1 MKIKLYLTAV
11 LLIALQWGNAQKKVG
26 IGTETP
32 QETLDVNGT
41 MGIRK
46 LGPAKKNDI
55 LAWDKTS
62 KKVVVT
68 PSSNEKFPFYY
79 VNVFIPVAIPNQ
91 SGVPQG
97 VNVSNLPIRIN
108 PENYD
113 VTVVSANLINVSNGQ
128 KTISNVRDYYESST
142 KSDYSM
148 NYPIIGGNT
157 NNNSLNLYPIIV
169 RSNPNDRVYT
179 NSIAGRVLVDVN
191 KDDATTE
198 GNLLLPENT
207 YLLNIQHPD
216 IKLEKAKD
224 IRMTP
229 PSFEYPDDGPP
240 RYVPGKEI
248 WNGKYKKY
256 YHLSISYPN
265 IPEKHGRGFMPWAKN
280 ATNYDEQQ
288 DNKSERYAWIVTLF
302 VMDNKWIING

>member
-79 VNVFIPVAIPNQ
+79 VNVFIPVAIPNP

-108 PENYD
+108 AQKYD
-113 VTVVSANLINVSNGQ
+113 VTVVSVNLINVSNGQ

-142 KSDYSM
+142 KSDYSV

-198 GNLLLPENT
+198 SNLLLPENT

-216 IKLEKAKD
+216 IKLEKVKNMKGTLGHYED
-224 IRMTP
+224 T
-229 PSFEYPDDGPP
+229 DHGLTW
-240 RYVPGKEI
+240 VPGKEI
-248 WNGKYKKY
+248 WDGTYKNY
-256 YHLSISYPN
+256 NLSISYPN

-288 DNKSERYAWIVTLF
+288 GNKSERYAWIVTLF
-302 VMDNKWIING
+302 VMDNKWIKE

>member
-79 VNVFIPVAIPNQ
+79 VNVFIPVAIPNP

-108 PENYD
+108 AQKYD
-113 VTVVSANLINVSNGQ
+113 VTVVSVNLINVSNGHN
-128 KTISNVRDYYESST
+128 TISNVRDYYQSSA
-142 KSDYSM
+142 KSDYSV

-169 RSNPNDRVYT
+169 RANPNDRINAV
-179 NSIAGRVLVDVN
+179 SKEAGRVLLDVN
-191 KDDATTE
+191 KDAATTE
-198 GNLLLPENT
+198 SNLLLPENT

-216 IKLEKAKD
+216 IKLEKVKNMKGTLGHYED
-224 IRMTP
+224 T
-229 PSFEYPDDGPP
+229 DHGLTW
-240 RYVPGKEI
+240 VPGKEI
-248 WNGKYKKY
+248 WDGTYKNY
-256 YHLSISYPN
+256 YNLSISYPN

-302 VMDNKWIING
+302 VMDNKWIKE

>member
-1 MKIKLYLTAV
+1 MKIKLYLIAV
-11 LLIALQWGNAQKKVG
+11 LLLTLQWGNAQKKVG

-79 VNVFIPVAIPNQ
+79 VNVFIPVAIPN
-91 SGVPQG
+91 SNGVPQG

-108 PENYD
+108 AQKYD
-113 VTVVSANLINVSNGQ
+113 VTVVSVNLINVSNGHN
-128 KTISNVRDYYESST
+128 TISNVRDYYQSSA
-142 KSDYSM
+142 KSDYSV

-169 RSNPNDRVYT
+169 RENPNDRVFT
-179 NSIAGRVLVDVN
+179 NTIPGRVLVDVN
-191 KDDATTE
+191 KNDATTE

-216 IKLEKAKD
+216 IKLEKAKNT
-224 IRMTP
+224 RTTP
-229 PSFEYPDDGPP
+229 PYFEYPDDGPP

-248 WNGKYKKY
+248 WDGTYKNY
-256 YHLSISYPN
+256 YNLTISYPN
-265 IPEKHGRGFMPWAKN
+265 IPEKHGRGFMPWVKN
-280 ATNYDEQQ
+280 ATNYDQQ
-288 DNKSERYAWIVTLF
+288 QGNKSERYAWIVTLF
-302 VMDNKWIING
+302 VMDNKWIKE

>member
-79 VNVFIPVAIPNQ
+79 VNVLIPVAIPNP

-108 PENYD
+108 AQKYD
-113 VTVVSANLINVSNGQ
+113 VTVVSVNLINVSNGHN
-128 KTISNVRDYYESST
+128 TISNVRDYYQSSA
-142 KSDYSM
+142 KSDYSV

-169 RSNPNDRVYT
+169 RANPNDRI
-179 NSIAGRVLVDVN
+179 NAGSKEAGRVLVDVN
-191 KDDATTE
+191 KDAATTE
-198 GNLLLPENT
+198 SNLLLPENT

-216 IKLEKAKD
+216 IKLEKVKNMKGTLGHYED
-224 IRMTP
+224 T
-229 PSFEYPDDGPP
+229 DHGLTW
-240 RYVPGKEI
+240 VPGKEI
-248 WNGKYKKY
+248 WDGTYKNY
-256 YHLSISYPN
+256 NLSISYPN

-288 DNKSERYAWIVTLF
+288 GNKSERYAWIVTLF
-302 VMDNKWIING
+302 VMDNKWIKE

>member
-41 MGIRK
+41 MGIRE

-62 KKVVVT
+62 KKVVIT

-79 VNVFIPVAIPNQ
+79 VNVFIPVAIPNS

-108 PENYD
+108 AEKYD
-113 VTVVSANLINVSNGQ
+113 VTVVSANLINVSNG
-128 KTISNVRDYYESST
+128 KNTISNARDYYKSST
-142 KSDYSM
+142 KSDYSV
-148 NYPIIGGNT
+148 NYPIIGGNI

-169 RSNPNDRVYT
+169 RENPNDRVYT

-191 KDDATTE
+191 KDAATNE
-198 GNLLLPENT
+198 NNLLLPENT

-229 PSFEYPDDGPP
+229 PRYEYPDDGPP
-240 RYVPGKEI
+240 RFVPGEEI
-248 WNGKYKKY
+248 WNGKYKNY

-288 DNKSERYAWIVTLF
+288 DNKTARYAWIVTLF
-302 VMDNKWIING
+302 VMDKNWIKE

>member
-79 VNVFIPVAIPNQ
+79 VNVFIPVAIPNP

-108 PENYD
+108 AQKYD
-113 VTVVSANLINVSNGQ
+113 VTVVSVNLINVSNGHN
-128 KTISNVRDYYESST
+128 TISNVRDYYQSSA
-142 KSDYSM
+142 KSDYSV

-169 RSNPNDRVYT
+169 RANPNDRISS
-179 NSIAGRVLVDVN
+179 NAIPGRVLVDVN
-191 KDDATTE
+191 KNDATTE
-198 GNLLLPENT
+198 GNLLLPENA

-216 IKLEKAKD
+216 IKLEKVKNEKA
-224 IRMTP
+224 TP
-229 PSFEYPDDGPP
+229 GYFEDTEWGP
-240 RYVPGKEI
+240 RFVPGKKI
-248 WNGKYKKY
+248 WDGTYKNY
-256 YHLSISYPN
+256 YNLSISYPN

-280 ATNYDEQQ
+280 ATNYDQQ
-288 DNKSERYAWIVTLF
+288 QGNESERYAWIVTLF
-302 VMDNKWIING
+302 VMDNKWIKE

>member
-11 LLIALQWGNAQKKVG
+11 LLTTLQWGNAQKKVG

-113 VTVVSANLINVSNGQ
+113 VTVVSVNLINVSNGQ
-128 KTISNVRDYYESST
+128 NTISNVRDYYESST
-142 KSDYSM
+142 KSDYSV

-265 IPEKHGRGFMPWAKN
+265 ISEKHGRGFMPWAKN

-302 VMDNKWIING
+302 VMDNKWIKE

>member
-11 LLIALQWGNAQKKVG
+11 LLTTLQWGNAQKKVG

-79 VNVFIPVAIPNQ
+79 VNVFIPVAIPN
-91 SGVPQG
+91 SNGVPQG

-113 VTVVSANLINVSNGQ
+113 VTVVSVNLINVSNDK

-142 KSDYSM
+142 KSDYSV

-169 RSNPNDRVYT
+169 RANPNDRVYT

-198 GNLLLPENT
+198 DNLLLPENT

-265 IPEKHGRGFMPWAKN
+265 ISEKHGRGFMPWAKN

-302 VMDNKWIING
+302 VMDNKWIKE

>member
-108 PENYD
+108 AQKYN
-113 VTVVSANLINVSNGQ
+113 VTVVSVNLINVSNGQ
-128 KTISNVRDYYESST
+128 NTISNVRDYYQSSA
-142 KSDYSM
+142 KSDYSV

-169 RSNPNDRVYT
+169 RANPNDRV
-179 NSIAGRVLVDVN
+179 NAGSKEAGRVLVDVN
-191 KDDATTE
+191 KDAATTE
-198 GNLLLPENT
+198 SNLLLPENT

-216 IKLEKAKD
+216 IKLEKAKNT
-224 IRMTP
+224 RMTP
-229 PSFEYPDDGPP
+229 PSYEYPDDGPP
-240 RYVPGKEI
+240 RFVPGKEI
-248 WNGKYKKY
+248 WDGTYKNY
-256 YHLSISYPN
+256 YNLSISYPN
-265 IPEKHGRGFMPWAKN
+265 IPEKHGRGFMPWVKN
-280 ATNYDEQQ
+280 ATNYDQQQ

-302 VMDNKWIING
+302 VMDNKWIKK

>member
-79 VNVFIPVAIPNQ
+79 VNVFIPVAIPNP

-108 PENYD
+108 AQKYD
-113 VTVVSANLINVSNGQ
+113 VTVVSVNLINVSNGHN
-128 KTISNVRDYYESST
+128 TISNVRDYYQSSA
-142 KSDYSM
+142 KSDYSV

-169 RSNPNDRVYT
+169 RANPNDRI
-179 NSIAGRVLVDVN
+179 NAGSKEAGRVLVDVN
-191 KDDATTE
+191 KDAATTE
-198 GNLLLPENT
+198 SNLLLPENT

-216 IKLEKAKD
+216 IKLEKVKNMKGTLGHYED
-224 IRMTP
+224 T
-229 PSFEYPDDGPP
+229 DHGLTW
-240 RYVPGKEI
+240 VPGKEI
-248 WNGKYKKY
+248 WDGTYKNY
-256 YHLSISYPN
+256 NLSISYPN

-288 DNKSERYAWIVTLF
+288 GNKSERYAWIVTLF
-302 VMDNKWIING
+302 VMDNKWIKE

>member
-79 VNVFIPVAIPNQ
+79 VNVFIPVAIPNP

-108 PENYD
+108 AQKYD
-113 VTVVSANLINVSNGQ
+113 VTVVSVNLINVSNGHN
-128 KTISNVRDYYESST
+128 TISNVRDYYQSSA
-142 KSDYSM
+142 KSDYSV

-169 RSNPNDRVYT
+169 RANPNDRI
-179 NSIAGRVLVDVN
+179 NAGSKEAGRVLVDVN
-191 KDDATTE
+191 KDAATTE
-198 GNLLLPENT
+198 SNLLLPENT

-216 IKLEKAKD
+216 IKLEKVKNMKGTLGHYED
-224 IRMTP
+224 T
-229 PSFEYPDDGPP
+229 DHGLTW
-240 RYVPGKEI
+240 VPGKEI
-248 WNGKYKKY
+248 WDGTYKNY
-256 YHLSISYPN
+256 YNLSISYPN

-288 DNKSERYAWIVTLF
+288 DNKSERYALIVTLF
-302 VMDNKWIING
+302 VMDNKWIKE

>member
-113 VTVVSANLINVSNGQ
+113 VTVVSVNLINVSNGQ
-128 KTISNVRDYYESST
+128 NTISNVKDYYESST
-142 KSDYSM
+142 KSDYSV

-191 KDDATTE
+191 KNDATTE

-265 IPEKHGRGFMPWAKN
+265 ISEKHGRGFMPWVKN
-280 ATNYDEQQ
+280 ATNYDQQ
-288 DNKSERYAWIVTLF
+288 QGNKSERYAWIVTLF
-302 VMDNKWIING
+302 VMDNKWIKE

>member
-32 QETLDVNGT
+32 KETLDVNGT
-41 MGIRK
+41 MGIRE

-68 PSSNEKFPFYY
+68 PSSDEKFPFYY

-108 PENYD
+108 AQKYN
-113 VTVVSANLINVSNGQ
+113 VTVVSVNLINVSNGHN
-128 KTISNVRDYYESST
+128 TISNVRDYYQSNA
-142 KSDYSM
+142 KSDYSV

-157 NNNSLNLYPIIV
+157 NDNSLNLYPIIV
-169 RSNPNDRVYT
+169 RANPNDKINAGRDD
-179 NSIAGRVLVDVN
+179 AGRVLVDVN
-191 KDDATTE
+191 KDAATTE
-198 GNLLLPENT
+198 SNLLLPENT

-216 IKLEKAKD
+216 IKLEKVKN
-224 IRMTP
+224 MKGTP
-229 PSFEYPDDGPP
+229 GHFEDTEWGP
-240 RYVPGKEI
+240 RFVPGPEI
-248 WNGKYKKY
+248 WDGTYKNY
-256 YHLSISYPN
+256 YNLSITFPN
-265 IPEKHGRGFMPWAKN
+265 VTERFGRGFMPWVEG
-280 ATNYDEQQ
+280 ATGYTGQQ
-288 DNKSERYAWIVTLF
+288 EDRNSRYAWVVTIF
-302 VMDNKWIING
+302 VMDKKWIKD

>member
-11 LLIALQWGNAQKKVG
+11 LLITLQWGNAQKKVG

-79 VNVFIPVAIPNQ
+79 VNVFIPVAIPN
-91 SGVPQG
+91 SGGVPQG
-97 VNVSNLPIRIN
+97 INVSNLPIRIN
-108 PENYD
+108 AQKYD

-128 KTISNVRDYYESST
+128 NTISNVRDYYQSGA
-142 KSDYSM
+142 KSDYSV
-148 NYPIIGGNT
+148 NYPIIGGNI

-169 RSNPNDRVYT
+169 RENPNDRVGS
-179 NSIAGRVLVDVN
+179 NSEAGRVLVDVN
-191 KDDATTE
+191 KNNATTE

-216 IKLEKAKD
+216 IKLAKVKNTKS
-224 IRMTP
+224 TP
-229 PSFEYPDDGPP
+229 PYYEYPDDGPP

-248 WNGKYKKY
+248 WDGTYKNY
-256 YHLSISYPN
+256 YNLSISYPN
-265 IPEKHGRGFMPWAKN
+265 IPERHGRGFMPWAKN
-280 ATNYDEQQ
+280 ATNYDQQ
-288 DNKSERYAWIVTLF
+288 QGNESERYAWIVTLF
-302 VMDNKWIING
+302 VMDNKWIK

>member
-1 MKIKLYLTAV
+1 MKIKLYLIAV
-11 LLIALQWGNAQKKVG
+11 LLLTLQWGNAQKKVG
-26 IGTETP
+26 VGTETP

-79 VNVFIPVAIPNQ
+79 VNVFIPVAIPN
-91 SGVPQG
+91 SNGVPQG

-108 PENYD
+108 AQKYD
-113 VTVVSANLINVSNGQ
+113 VTVVSVNLINVSNGHN
-128 KTISNVRDYYESST
+128 TISNVGDYYQSSA
-142 KSDYSM
+142 KSDYSV

-265 IPEKHGRGFMPWAKN
+265 ISEKHGRGFMPWAKN

-302 VMDNKWIING
+302 VMDNKWIKE

>member
-1 MKIKLYLTAV
+1 M
-11 LLIALQWGNAQKKVG
+11 
-26 IGTETP
+26 
-32 QETLDVNGT
+32 
-41 MGIRK
+41 
-46 LGPAKKNDI
+46 
-55 LAWDKTS
+55 
-62 KKVVVT
+62 
-68 PSSNEKFPFYY
+68 
-79 VNVFIPVAIPNQ
+79 
-91 SGVPQG
+91 
-97 VNVSNLPIRIN
+97 
-108 PENYD
+108 
-113 VTVVSANLINVSNGQ
+113 INVSNGQ
-128 KTISNVRDYYESST
+128 NTISNVRDYYKSST
-142 KSDYSM
+142 KSDYSV

-265 IPEKHGRGFMPWAKN
+265 ISEKHGRGFMPWAKN

-302 VMDNKWIING
+302 VMDNKWIKE